1 MRARRALALVLLL
14 GGCETIERP
23 CRFSFAAVDLSSRE
37 AGEVRFGVRDARGV
51 TVAIQGTLT
60 LEMREHHGAEDDG
73 SGRVLC
79 TASVL
84 LPPSAYRGEP
94 LEASAALHFAPAC
107 ERAAAGTQARA
118 TLTLTEAD
126 GHTVRWAGLGG
137 PFTAWLEPAVEPVVE

>member
-1 MRARRALALVLLL
+1 MRGRRALALVVLLA
-14 GGCETIERP
+14 GCETIERP

-37 AGEVRFGVRDARGV
+37 AGEVRFGVRDARGT
-51 TVAIQGTLT
+51 TVALEGTLT
-60 LEMREHHGAEDDG
+60 LEMREHHGAADDG

-79 TASVL
+79 SATVL
-84 LPPSAYRGEP
+84 LPRSAYRGEP

-107 ERAAAGTQARA
+107 AHAAAGTEARA

-137 PFTAWLEPAVEPVVE
+137 PFTAWLAPTVE